1 MEIERKFLPLSLPE
15 ALSSYHHKKLTQG
28 YLSVAPVVRVR
39 QEGEEYFLT
48 YKGGGLLAREEYNLP
63 LTEEAFRHLLPKA
76 DGTVIEK
83 TRYYL
88 PLSPKYSPLPPEQ
101 SFDEEFLSACHN
113 EGRLMEL
120 DVFSGGLSPLVM
132 AEVEFPSTEAANA
145 FLPPEWFGEEVTMD
159 PAFHNG
165 VLSRNGLPEKLRK

>member
-1 MEIERKFLPLSLPE
+1 MEIERKFLPATLPE
-15 ALSSYHHKKLTQG
+15 ALASYKNKKLTQG

-63 LTEEAFRHLLPKA
+63 LTEEAFRHLLQKA

-88 PLSPKYSPLPPEQ
+88 PLSPEYSLLPPEQ
-101 SFDEEFLSACHN
+101 SFDEEFLFTCHS

-120 DVFSGGLSPLVM
+120 DVFSGELSPLVM
-132 AEVEFPSTEAANA
+132 AEVEFPSTEAANT
-145 FLPPEWFGEEVTMD
+145 FLPPEWFGEDVTMD
-159 PAFHNG
+159 ASFHNS
-165 VLSRNGLPEKLRK
+165 VLSRNGLPKRLLS